1 MHTGAD
7 ALKMLLVGA
16 DVVQMASALLHHGP
30 EHIAVVLEEI
40 EAWMDERGYASV
52 DQLRGSMSQANI
64 PNPVAFARANY
75 AQLVTSFVSPY
86 DWRTP
91 HAEPHA

>member
-1 MHTGAD
+1 
-7 ALKMLLVGA
+7 MLLVGA
-16 DVVQMASALLHHGP
+16 DVVMLASALLHEGP
-30 EHIAVVLEEI
+30 EHVGVVLREI
-40 EAWMDERGYASV
+40 ETWMEERGYESI

-86 DWRTP
+86 DWRMT
-91 HAEPHA
+91 ADEPKA